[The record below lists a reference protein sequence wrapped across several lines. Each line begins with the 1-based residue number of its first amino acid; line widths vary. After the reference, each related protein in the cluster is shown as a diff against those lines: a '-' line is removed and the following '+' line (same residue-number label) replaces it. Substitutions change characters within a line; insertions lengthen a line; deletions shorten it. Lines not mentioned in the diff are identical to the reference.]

1 MKIIFGYYDDEDF
14 GLTAYPDILY
24 SDKKKFD
31 SSKEYK
37 REEEKIEEYRKFLI
51 TGIMEDFQYVEVL
64 EDFLPEIKKV
74 DTGKLKETEWD
85 GQAFQHKITGKK
97 VEFTHTIFGECE
109 EYPKWS
115 CKFEEYK
122 KVLYGWD
129 KFLKMPESL
138 ETKLEIEI

>member
-14 GLTAYPDILY
+14 GLTPYPDI
-24 SDKKKFD
+24 SSPDKK
-31 SSKEYK
+31 
-37 REEEKIEEYRKFLI
+37 EEEKIGEYTKFLI

-97 VEFTHTIFGECE
+97 VEFTHTIFGGCE

-115 CKFEEYK
+115 CKFDEYK

-138 ETKLEIEI
+138 ETKLEIEL

>member
-14 GLTAYPDILY
+14 GLTPYPDI
-24 SDKKKFD
+24 SSPDKK
-31 SSKEYK
+31 
-37 REEEKIEEYRKFLI
+37 EEEKIGEYTKFLI

-115 CKFEEYK
+115 CKFDDYK
-122 KVLYGWD
+122 KVLYGWA

-138 ETKLEIEI
+138 KTKLKVEI

>member
-14 GLTAYPDILY
+14 GLTPYPDI
-24 SDKKKFD
+24 SSPDKK
-31 SSKEYK
+31 
-37 REEEKIEEYRKFLI
+37 EEEKIGEYTKFLI

-74 DTGKLKETEWD
+74 ATGKLKETEWD

-115 CKFEEYK
+115 CKFDEYK

-138 ETKLEIEI
+138 ETKLEIEL

>member
-14 GLTAYPDILY
+14 GLTPYPDI
-24 SDKKKFD
+24 SSPDKKDFA
-31 SSKEYK
+31 SFEEYK
-37 REEEKIEEYRKFLI
+37 KEEEKAEEYRKFLI

-74 DTGKLKETEWD
+74 DIGKLKETEWD

-97 VEFTHTIFGECE
+97 VEFMHTIFGECE

-115 CKFEEYK
+115 CKFDEDK

-129 KFLKMPESL
+129 KFLKMPKSL
-138 ETKLEIEI
+138 ETKLEIEL